1 MLLGIKTKL
10 DLSINQKVLMSKHA
24 GIRRFTF
31 NWGLATWQELYKSG
45 CKFNYRTLRTFFNKY
60 IKAEYTWIKEKG
72 ICQKITEFAF
82 EDLNAAFG
90 RFFKKQAN
98 YPSFKKKGKN
108 DSFTLRVRQ
117 FAYAG
122 EPVHRNW
129 LTINCGGKPMPF
141 GGRSIKLPT
150 IGWVKLY
157 ESLPHGTTSKVTISR
172 IADDWYIS
180 FTYNQKKPEGIQ
192 SKIDAVGID
201 LGVKTLATLSS
212 GVIFDNAKY
221 LRSNLKKLARNMRQL
236 ARKEYGSSN
245 RNKLKIKLQ
254 RMYRRIAFLRKDLLH
269 KITHY
274 ICKNHAKIVV
284 EDLNVSGMLSN
295 GNLALS
301 ISDCGFYE
309 FKRQLEYK
317 CKKFNS
323 QLIIAPRWFASSKI
337 CSTCGHKHENL
348 TLKDRVY
355 ECLNCGLKID
365 RDLNAAL
372 NLAKLAYS
380 I

>member
-1 MLLGIKTKL
+1 MSEYILLGIKTKL
-10 DLSINQKVLMSKHA
+10 NLNVTQKVLMSKHA

-45 CKFNYRTLRTFFNKY
+45 CKFNYRTIRTFFNKY
-60 IKAEYTWIKEKG
+60 LKAEYTWIKEKG
-72 ICQKITEFAF
+72 ICQKVTEFAF

-98 YPSFKKKGKN
+98 YPKYKKKGKN
-108 DSFTLRVRQ
+108 DSFTI
-117 FAYAG
+117 
-122 EPVHRNW
+122 N
-129 LTINCGGKPMPF
+129 NCGKPIPF
-141 GGRSIKLPT
+141 GGKSIKLPV
-150 IGWVKLY
+150 IGWVKLH
-157 ESLPHGTTSKVTISR
+157 EGLPSGTTSKVTISN
-172 IADDWYIS
+172 IASDWYIS
-180 FTYNQKKPEGIQ
+180 FTYYQKKPENIE
-192 SKIDAVGID
+192 SKIDVVGVD
-201 LGVKTLATLSS
+201 LGIKTLATLSTV
-212 GVIFDNAKY
+212 VIFENAKY
-221 LRSNLKKLARNMRQL
+221 LRNNLRQLTRVQKQL

-245 RNKLKIKLQ
+245 RKKLKIKLQ

-274 ICKNHAKIVV
+274 ICKNHAKIVI

-295 GNLALS
+295 SNLALS
-301 ISDCGFYE
+301 ISDCGFHE

-317 CKKFNS
+317 CKKYNC
-323 QLIIAPRWFASSKI
+323 QLIIADRWFASSKI

-355 ECLNCGLKID
+355 ECSNCGLKID

-380 I
+380 V